1 MKSVARG
8 FLESSACLRAPFI
21 PTRCAI
27 GPGSPRGLPLPP
39 AGPNSHPSPG
49 TGSRIPS
56 ASLTAQARAGAGS
69 LRGHTRSCSA
79 PPAPAD
85 RAADRWA
92 AGPIRWLQSGA
103 EVTPSRPRSSE
114 PSNPHR
120 SSARRPSRG
129 RREGRS
135 PPHLKEQIS
144 CACPRLSNRHGDA
157 RHRSSSEVK
166 VFLKHIVHLPSPYT
180 YATLL
185 TSAFARGACCLCD
198 VLTSLKRFKFKTK
211 EIPVVLFT
219 RRKPAVSWLW
229 RVTWWWRNVQV
240 NAFKL
245 LDLFT
250 WMIEH
255 ASKQSNPKL
264 HLLVHCALCCS
275 PSVLT
280 ASFISDHPTKHS
292 RSPQSGLKRMFI
304 QNKNKNNTFICE
316 L

>member
-135 PPHLKEQIS
+135 PPLKGADFLRVPAAVKQTRGRASPEQFWS
-144 CACPRLSNRHGDA
+144 ESFPQTRRAPSFPLHVRDSTDVRLC
-157 RHRSSSEVK
+157 
-166 VFLKHIVHLPSPYT
+166 
-180 YATLL
+180 
-185 TSAFARGACCLCD
+185 ARGACCLCD
-198 VLTSLKRFKFKTK
+198 VLTSLKRF
-211 EIPVVLFT
+211 
-219 RRKPAVSWLW
+219 
-229 RVTWWWRNVQV
+229 
-240 NAFKL
+240 
-245 LDLFT
+245 
-250 WMIEH
+250 
-255 ASKQSNPKL
+255 
-264 HLLVHCALCCS
+264 
-275 PSVLT
+275 
-280 ASFISDHPTKHS
+280 
-292 RSPQSGLKRMFI
+292 
-304 QNKNKNNTFICE
+304 
-316 L
+316 